1 VKHSPL
7 DGCAK
12 PLIDNDDAGCAI
24 IARVLARDAPL
35 AGYLAVALRI
45 EAGQLLVEACD
56 EVLDPL

>member
-24 IARVLARDAPL
+24 IARVLTRDDAL
-35 AGYLAVALRI
+35 NDYLAVALQI
-45 EAGQLLVEACD
+45 EAGQLLV
-56 EVLDPL
+56 